1 MTAKLAHPYR
11 KPSAGWYAS
20 RREAHC
26 PPASGYA
33 AASSAIESA
42 PSNETTPPTTQTSVA
57 AADPGSAALTVAG
70 TMKIAEAIIVP
81 TLIIV
86 ESKRPSSRRRSV
98 GVLAG
103 RGDEVTGPKLNVGRV
118 ESWKVLPSNRP
129 TVQPSNVRARR
140 QYRNPVAIP
149 WATGARG

>member
-1 MTAKLAHPYR
+1 R
-11 KPSAGWYAS
+11 YAA
-20 RREAHC
+20 RREAYC
-26 PPASGYA
+26 PPAAGYA

-42 PSNETTPPTTQTSVA
+42 PSNETAPPTTQTSVA
-57 AADPGSAALTVAG
+57 AADPGNAALTVAG

-103 RGDEVTGPKLNVGRV
+103 GGDEFTGHKLSVGRL
-118 ESWKVLPSNRP
+118 EGWKVGRFYRP
-129 TVQPSNVRARR
+129 TVRARR
-140 QYRNPVAIP
+140 QYKNPAAIP